1 MSRIVG
7 MQVVLDD
14 LHREVPVRFHAM
26 YSFEKRFQ
34 EIGRELMM
42 VFDIFFPFQVVH
54 GLMSLETTIS

>member
-42 VFDIFFPFQVVH
+42 VFDIFFPFKSSTV
-54 GLMSLETTIS
+54 